1 MTNFKGK
8 ARVGARLGGTLVLA
22 SAALLSGCFGP
33 NAEQL
38 VTSGK
43 ARMDKQEYKA
53 AVIEFKNALQKDA
66 SLVEARFWLGK
77 ALLES
82 GDVQGAWLELNKV
95 REAGYNPDQL
105 APVMAATLILKGEL
119 DKFIAEYADVQL
131 SDPKRQAELK
141 AALATAYGAKG
152 KLVQARAAADA
163 ALKADP
169 NNVIAQLAVAQL
181 LQLGGD
187 KNAALEQV
195 ERAMKANPDSPRPWI
210 SKAEI
215 LQASAADPAAV
226 IAAYREALKRDK
238 TNNAAH
244 MGIIGLLM
252 QQRDFESVDKQ
263 LAELEKLQPNNLQIR
278 YYKTLLALERKD
290 LKTAY
295 EGAQQLL
302 KLLPSNARFLHLAGA
317 IEYER
322 GAYLQAIAHLGK
334 ALPNAQNPVAVRVLM
349 ARAQLRAGDPRKALS
364 FVQPLLDSET
374 QMPAEVY
381 AVAADAHLQAGN
393 GEAAKK
399 MFARNLQSNPKD
411 ARSRTALAL
420 ADLASGRADK
430 AMSDLEAI
438 AAADGGGEAAVAM
451 VVTHIRNGRF
461 EQARASIDGIDRKY
475 PTKPVAPFFRG
486 QVELRTGHAA
496 KAREQFEL
504 ALSRQASY
512 LPAVSA
518 LVAMD
523 QAEGKLDA
531 AVSRY
536 EKLVA
541 ADPQSAPALVGL
553 IATRARAGA
562 RIEDIRQQL
571 EAAVKKFP
579 DVDQVRVALVTA
591 LLESGDTKGG
601 LQAANEA
608 ATRFPDSP
616 RILEMQGI
624 AELKAGNTNQA
635 LQAFTR
641 MATLQPS
648 AVEPLMRIAEAHLTR
663 NDVPSAIGQLRKA
676 VALNPAYVP
685 ARANLI
691 TLLSRTGKMEEAL
704 AQAKTLQTALPT
716 QPYGWTFEGDLQSS
730 RGNKPAAVA
739 AYRTS
744 FAKEPEVQ
752 TAMKLH
758 RALLNASLNAE
769 ADKLQADWLAKQPN
783 DPRFNFYLGDLAM
796 VRKDYDQAE
805 QLYRKVLN
813 AQPKNPVV
821 LNNLAWLLHR
831 AGKPGALEMAEKA
844 LAEAPNSTALM
855 DTIAEIQAAAGQL
868 DKALAMQ
875 KRAVDLDPD
884 QPMHRLHL
892 AQYLAKSNQKAAAR
906 AELQKLAQLGN
917 AFPRQDDVQK
927 LLASL

>member
-1 MTNFKGK
+1 MTKLKGK
-8 ARVGARLGGTLVLA
+8 AGVGARLGGTLVLA

-33 NAEQL
+33 SAEQL

-53 AVIEFKNALQKDA
+53 AVIEFKNALQKDG

-95 REAGYNPDQL
+95 REAGYNPDLL

-131 SDPKRQAELK
+131 TDPKRQAELK

-169 NNVIAQLAVAQL
+169 NNAVAQL
-181 LQLGGD
+181 AIAQLLMLGGD
-187 KNAALEQV
+187 KVAALEQID
-195 ERAMKANPDSPRPWI
+195 RAMKANPDSPRPWI
-210 SKAEI
+210 SKADI
-215 LQASAADPAAV
+215 LQATGADPAEV
-226 IAAYREALKRDK
+226 ITAYREALKRDK
-238 TNNAAH
+238 FNNAAH
-244 MGIIGLLM
+244 LGIIGLLM

-263 LAELEKLQPNNLQIR
+263 VAELEKLQPNNLQVR
-278 YYKTLLALERKD
+278 YFKTLLALERKD
-290 LKTAY
+290 LKVAY
-295 EGAQQLL
+295 DGAQQLL
-302 KLLPSNARFLHLAGA
+302 KVAPNNARFLHLAGA

-334 ALPNAQNPVAVRVLM
+334 ALPNSQNPIAVRVLL
-349 ARAQLRAGDPRKALS
+349 ARAQLRAGEPGKALS
-364 FVQPLLDSET
+364 FVQPLLEQGT
-374 QMPAEVY
+374 PMPAEVY
-381 AVAADAHLQAGN
+381 SAAADAYLQSGN
-393 GEAAKK
+393 AEAAQK
-399 MFARNLQSNPKD
+399 MFAKGVQVNPKD
-411 ARSRTALAL
+411 VRSRTALAL
-420 ADLASGRADK
+420 AALTNGRGDK
-430 AMSDLEAI
+430 AMAELEAI
-438 AAADGGGEAAVAM
+438 AAGEGGGEAAVAM
-451 VVTHIRNGRF
+451 AVTHIRNGRF
-461 EQARASIDGIDRKY
+461 DEARAAIDTIDRKF
-475 PTKPVAPFFRG
+475 PTKPVGPFFRA
-486 QVELRTGHAA
+486 QVEQRQGHTA
-496 KAREQFEL
+496 KAREQLEL

-512 LPAVSA
+512 LPAVSMLAA
-518 LVAMD
+518 LD
-523 QAEGKLDA
+523 QSDGKLDA
-531 AVSRY
+531 AVARY

-541 ADPQSAPALVGL
+541 ADPNSAQALVGL
-553 IATRARAGA
+553 IAMRARAGA
-562 RIEDIRQQL
+562 KPEDIRQQL

-579 DVDQVRVALVTA
+579 DIDQPRLALVTA
-591 LLESGDTKGG
+591 LLESGELKAG
-601 LQAANEA
+601 LQAAGDAVN
-608 ATRFPDSP
+608 RFPDNP
-616 RILEMQGI
+616 RTLELLGV

-635 LQAFTR
+635 IQAFTK
-641 MATLQPS
+641 MATQQPNS
-648 AVEPLMRIAEAHLTR
+648 VEPLMRISEAHLAR
-663 NDVPSAIGQLRKA
+663 NDVPAAIVQLRKA
-676 VALNPAYVP
+676 VALKPEYLP

-691 TLLSRTGKMEEAL
+691 TLLARTGKFDEAL
-704 AQAKTLQTALPT
+704 TQAKNVQTLMPG
-716 QPYGWTFEGDLQSS
+716 QPHGWSFEGDLQAAK
-730 RGNKPAAVA
+730 GNKAAAAA

-744 FAKEPEVQ
+744 FSKEQDVQ

-758 RALLNASLNAE
+758 RALLNANQNAD

-805 QLYRKVLN
+805 QLYRKVLA

-821 LNNLAWLLHR
+821 LNNLAWLLQR

-855 DTIAEIQAAAGQL
+855 DTIAEIHAASGQL

-875 KRAVDLDPD
+875 KKAVDLDPE

-906 AELQKLAQLGN
+906 AELQKLTQLGN
-917 AFPRQDDVQK
+917 AFPRQDEVQK